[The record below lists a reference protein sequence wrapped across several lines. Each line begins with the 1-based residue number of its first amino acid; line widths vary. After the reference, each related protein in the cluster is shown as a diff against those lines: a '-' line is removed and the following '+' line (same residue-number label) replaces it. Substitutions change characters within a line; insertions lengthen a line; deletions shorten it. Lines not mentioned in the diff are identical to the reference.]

1 MKSEA
6 LPSSIY
12 EFVFVGGVNNSYG
25 FVTSN
30 AITYEVKFK
39 PSDYLFNEPIVDD
52 SVFEFVIQ
60 IAENPTGKRPPLD
73 KRIAPTI
80 AAIFNEFFQVHKRV
94 VVYICDTSDSKATAR
109 HRKFNQWF
117 EAFRGLAYFKLD
129 LGVDDLDGTTYYTS
143 LIFRADNPNT
153 VLIIQAYKQLIDGY
167 AGQK

>member
-1 MKSEA
+1 MQNEKLQ
-6 LPSSIY
+6 LPPY
-12 EFVFVGGVNNSYG
+12 NYTFKGGSYNSY
-25 FVTSN
+25 FFRTS
-30 AITYEVKFK
+30 IGIIYEVKFK
-39 PSDYLFNEPIVDD
+39 PSDYLFNEPVVDD

-153 VLIIQAYKQLIDGY
+153 VLIIQAYKQLIEGY